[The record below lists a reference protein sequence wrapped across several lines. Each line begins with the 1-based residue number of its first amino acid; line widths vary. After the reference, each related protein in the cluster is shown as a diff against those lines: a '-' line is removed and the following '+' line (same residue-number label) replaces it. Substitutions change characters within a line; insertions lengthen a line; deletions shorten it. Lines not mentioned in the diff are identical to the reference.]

1 MADRDVRLWG
11 HLKNKVFIFPTAVY
25 IAFNSPA
32 LQAELEQTVSL
43 SLLSES
49 FLLHF
54 PAPVALFC
62 PRGHSSLALAAACSF
77 PHSHGAATCG
87 SGFRLE
93 EGTADPL
100 DHSIG
105 WFLFGVCLDLGRSGC
120 RFDTTSPMP
129 FEA

>member
-62 PRGHSSLALAAACSF
+62 PRGHSSLALDAACSF
-77 PHSHGAATCG
+77 PHSMGLPHVGQG
-87 SGFRLE
+87 SGLRKELQTLWT
-93 EGTADPL
+93 TAL
-100 DHSIG
+100 G
-105 WFLFGVCLDLGRSGC
+105 GFCLGFVWIWAGLAVGL
-120 RFDTTSPMP
+120 TPPPMP